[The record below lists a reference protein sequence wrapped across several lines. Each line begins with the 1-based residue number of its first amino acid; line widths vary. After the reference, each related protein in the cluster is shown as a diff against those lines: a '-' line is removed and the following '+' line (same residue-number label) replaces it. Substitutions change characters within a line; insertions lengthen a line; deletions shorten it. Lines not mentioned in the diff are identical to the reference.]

1 MATAPRAPSA
11 QRTSLRQKLVL
22 VLLGLAVGVA
32 TVIAL
37 ELALR
42 VTGIGA
48 GETRYDPFAGFSR
61 TVPMF
66 EAATRD
72 DGTQVFRTAKARRVR
87 WPQEFL
93 AVKPAN
99 GFRVFVVGES
109 SAAGVPYDVGHA
121 FSAFLEM
128 RLRAELPSL
137 VVEVVNAAVPGYG
150 SRRMLPIV
158 EDIARHEPD
167 LLILYAGHNELAE
180 PRYYAHLVGMDP
192 RHQPTRR
199 RRVHPVSYK

>member
-66 EAATRD
+66 EPATRD

-109 SAAGVPYDVGHA
+109 SRYAPT
-121 FSAFLEM
+121 
-128 RLRAELPSL
+128 
-137 VVEVVNAAVPGYG
+137 
-150 SRRMLPIV
+150 
-158 EDIARHEPD
+158 IARAPSRESQTATPRVSPVRPSGATRAASSVQVVAV
-167 LLILYAGHNELAE
+167 LRKTRALPESGPPAESSNGTPTSIRVAE
-180 PRYYAHLVGMDP
+180 PS
-192 RHQPTRR
+192 T
-199 RRVHPVSYK
+199 VSWTPS